1 MPYYSAVT
9 SFAKIPLIKAGESFP
24 PYFFARS
31 TASLIATFSG
41 TSVSYSISYKACRRI
56 VSSTLPIRRVFQ
68 LPEDFDGMAFDI
80 GWGEFDHHQSG
91 APVRENGVPYA
102 AFGLLWREF
111 GASILGRTE
120 AQRLDERF
128 IQPIDLDDNTGC
140 GGALPDLIADFNPL
154 WDSGADPDQRFLEA
168 VELAQKVLQNRLDS
182 VLATGRAYRVVKAA
196 MKAME
201 DHIVV
206 LDVYCPWKPFVTKGP
221 ARFVVYPSQ
230 RGGWSGQCVPFPA
243 EQGGSL
249 KQPFPA
255 QWAGKTAGEL
265 AALTGIPTLRF
276 CHNNRFLVAA
286 QTMED
291 ARAACLLALEEAKKR
306 NEQYRTFQHDI
317 NNHFLVLSG
326 LIREKRYE
334 EAEIYL
340 DKLHGSSDRLLIGIE
355 TGNPILD
362 ILLQEKISFAVSSGI
377 EVKHDVQIP
386 PDCGEE
392 DMDLCMIL
400 ANALDNAVHACRKVA
415 GRQPEISVMV
425 RRRHHFLIIEVVNTM
440 VQAQGRL
447 EYGTGLNNIRRTAE
461 KYEGTMEIENDG
473 ETFRLTV
480 LLCLAPFT
488 KAG

>member
-1 MPYYSAVT
+1 M
-9 SFAKIPLIKAGESFP
+9 I
-24 PYFFARS
+24 
-31 TASLIATFSG
+31 
-41 TSVSYSISYKACRRI
+41 
-56 VSSTLPIRRVFQ
+56 
-68 LPEDFDGMAFDI
+68 
-80 GWGEFDHHQSG
+80 W
-91 APVRENGVPYA
+91 
-102 AFGLLWREF
+102 
-111 GASILGRTE
+111 ILGACVIFFIILRLVSRILALSVQETE
-120 AQRLDERF
+120 QKRLE
-128 IQPIDLDDNTGC
+128 
-140 GGALPDLIADFNPL
+140 
-154 WDSGADPDQRFLEA
+154 DQIR
-168 VELAQKVLQNRLDS
+168 
-182 VLATGRAYRVVKAA
+182 
-196 MKAME
+196 
-201 DHIVV
+201 
-206 LDVYCPWKPFVTKGP
+206 
-221 ARFVVYPSQ
+221 
-230 RGGWSGQCVPFPA
+230 
-243 EQGGSL
+243 
-249 KQPFPA
+249 KQH
-255 QWAGKTAGEL
+255 TY
-265 AALTGIPTLRF
+265 
-276 CHNNRFLVAA
+276 
-286 QTMED
+286 
-291 ARAACLLALEEAKKR
+291 LEEAKKR

-334 EAEIYL
+334 EAEIYF

-386 PDCGEE
+386 PDCGAE